1 MSILSAANKS
11 RNLEYLKLLIALVC
25 PLGQPE
31 VLPGEQGFE
40 VYTRGNLVGKIWP
53 HGEGWG
59 VSRVGSFRTR
69 LSEVENDR
77 FERVTSGYS
86 TLPDAVRELF
96 DLAGHQPDVTVKA
109 NIDGPLDE
117 RNVTLQ
123 SVGNVVEFSV
133 ATRVSVPEEVARNGS
148 EAVGRY
154 LHEVLTAASAA
165 APGLS
170 FNVKVGLARI

>member
-59 VSRVGSFRTR
+59 VSRVGSLRIR
-69 LSEVENDR
+69 LSEVENEQ
-77 FERVTSGYS
+77 FERVTSGYA

-96 DLAGHQPDVTVKA
+96 DLGGHPPAVSVKA
-109 NIDGPLDE
+109 NIDGPLDGH
-117 RNVTLQ
+117 NVTMQ
-123 SVGNVVEFSV
+123 GVCDVVSFSV
-133 ATRVSVPEEVARNGS
+133 ATHVSVPEEVAHNGS